1 MGVVGISGALM
12 PSSAQTRHSA
22 TTAHS
27 LSALPPHERTG
38 TTPHMRM
45 PHHMDMDMGPHE
57 QITAHPPPRSPHTRT
72 TQSHR
77 IIETQRDP
85 PPRESGERARAR
97 GRRYWVGETRRFSD
111 SRRGHNLSSQRR
123 SSLARS
129 HAGFARPGGAPPR
142 RGRLS
147 DLGAVTTDHS
157 YSCTVSMGCLDQ
169 RVAGG
174 THARLPVH
182 VVEVVLTTNH
192 GSERC
197 SLACLRLFKPIFHLL
212 GKPITSRT
220 Y

>member
-77 IIETQRDP
+77 IIESQRDP
-85 PPRESGERARAR
+85 PPPVRAVSAREREA
-97 GRRYWVGETRRFSD
+97 D
-111 SRRGHNLSSQRR
+111 
-123 SSLARS
+123 
-129 HAGFARPGGAPPR
+129 
-142 RGRLS
+142 
-147 DLGAVTTDHS
+147 
-157 YSCTVSMGCLDQ
+157 
-169 RVAGG
+169 G
-174 THARLPVH
+174 T
-182 VVEVVLTTNH
+182 
-192 GSERC
+192 GSERHGGFQIQGEVTTSPARDVAASLDHTRASQGQEVPPREEGGSQIWGRSPPTTVTVAPFPWAALTNA
-197 SLACLRLFKPIFHLL
+197 SLAARML
-212 GKPITSRT
+212 GCQSMSSRSC
-220 Y
+220 